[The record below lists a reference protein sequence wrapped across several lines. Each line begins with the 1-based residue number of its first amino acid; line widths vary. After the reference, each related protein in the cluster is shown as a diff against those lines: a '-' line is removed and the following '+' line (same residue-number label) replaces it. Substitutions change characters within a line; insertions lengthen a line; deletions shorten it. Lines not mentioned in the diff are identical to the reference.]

1 MIRSGETLPMG
12 GTMRAD
18 DELLGLAGDGD
29 EGAAAELFDRHSAR
43 VLRFLT
49 LMLGDVQAA
58 EDALQNSFAYLFG
71 HAADYDSEK
80 AAVSTWL
87 MRIARSYA
95 KNELRRRGR
104 KPFLSLDTPIPG
116 GQGEGRPLVDLLPGE
131 ESRHAAEDVS
141 LALAMLEKLSRQDRE
156 ALIMRFVDGLEPR
169 EIAVV
174 LGLNP
179 KAVSMRIWRA
189 LKRLRDSVEAESD
202 SV

>member
-1 MIRSGETLPMG
+1 
-12 GTMRAD
+12 MRAD

-29 EGAAAELFDRHSAR
+29 EAAAAELFDRHSAR

-49 LMLGDVQAA
+49 VMLGDVQAA
-58 EDALQNSFAYLFG
+58 EDALQNSFTYLFG

-104 KPFLSLDTPIPG
+104 KPFLSLDTPIPS
-116 GQGEGRPLVDLLPGE
+116 GQGEGRPLVELLAGDRSE
-131 ESRHAAEDVS
+131 YAAEDVS
-141 LALAMLEKLSRQDRE
+141 SALAMLERLGRQDRE
-156 ALIMRFVDGLEPR
+156 ALVMRFVDGLEPR
-169 EIAVV
+169 EIGAI

-189 LKRLRDSVEAESD
+189 LKRLRDAVGAEAD